1 MNKKIISAVCA
12 ASMTFLSA
20 SAFAADDITV
30 LLNGDAIEFD
40 VAPIIENDRTLVP
53 LRAIFEALGAEVE
66 WDGDNQ
72 TVISAKG
79 DDTCIFQ
86 IGNDKMFVN
95 GEAKTLDVAAK
106 IVEDRTLIPLRAV
119 SEAYSCTVDWDGDT
133 RTVTITSAQ

>member
-1 MNKKIISAVCA
+1 MNKKITAAVCA
-12 ASMTFLSA
+12 ASITA
-20 SAFAADDITV
+20 AFATTASADDITV
-30 LLNGDAIEFD
+30 LLNGNAIEFD

-66 WDGDNQ
+66 WDGATQ

-106 IVEDRTLIPLRAV
+106 IIDNRTLIPLRAV
-119 SEAYSCTVDWDGDT
+119 SEAYSCNVEWDGAT
-133 RTVTITSAQ
+133 RTVTITQ